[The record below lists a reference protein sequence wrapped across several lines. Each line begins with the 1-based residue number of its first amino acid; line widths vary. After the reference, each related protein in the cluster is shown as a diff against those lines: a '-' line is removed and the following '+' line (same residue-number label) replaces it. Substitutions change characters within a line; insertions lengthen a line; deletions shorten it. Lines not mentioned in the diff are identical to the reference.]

1 MTDSTD
7 AGRQQP
13 DREDPLEATAIDLIS
28 QVVQEA
34 FLELDPLELVRRRA
48 PQLSADDQAVVA
60 HLIDEA
66 AVELEVDFS
75 GHEHD

>member
-7 AGRQQP
+7 AGWQQP
-13 DREDPLEATAIDLIS
+13 DQEDPLEATAIDLIT
-28 QVVQEA
+28 QIVQEA
-34 FLELDPLELVRRRA
+34 FLELDPLELVRTRA